1 MYFFFNIKD
10 NQFAMTTTTI
20 KSYFEK
26 DLKTDILLKT
36 NYKNVF
42 EGPTLNKIV
51 LNVGVK
57 EANVNLNK
65 ILIPMLVSK
74 LLTQQQPTFTKAH
87 KSIANFKLR
96 EGKIIGCKV
105 TLRNKNKNNFLEKL
119 VHIVIPQ
126 LAEHSK
132 LRYKNRRPSNDIN
145 LGIEDCNFFFE
156 LENQYDTITEIIG
169 INININS
176 KEKKQNKD
184 NLLYSGL
191 KFKFQ

>member
-1 MYFFFNIKD
+1 M
-10 NQFAMTTTTI
+10 ATTTI
-20 KSYFEK
+20 KDYFEK

-42 EGPTLNKIV
+42 KGPNLNKII
-51 LNVGVK
+51 LNIGVK
-57 EANVNLNK
+57 EANINLNR
-65 ILIPMLVSK
+65 ILMPLLLSK
-74 LLTQQQPTFTKAH
+74 LLTQQQPTFTKAR

-96 EGKIIGCKV
+96 RGKIIGCRI
-105 TLRNKNKNNFLEKL
+105 TLRNKHKNKFLEKL
-119 VHIVIPQ
+119 IHVVVPQ
-126 LAEHSK
+126 LTEHTK
-132 LRYKNRRPSNDIN
+132 LRYKNKEPRNNIT
-145 LGIEDCNFFFE
+145 LGIEDCNIFFE

-176 KEKKQNKD
+176 EEKRQNKD